1 MRLLN
6 TRTRKLEEFFEK
18 DIPNYA
24 ILSHTW
30 GKEEIIF
37 KDFDAELGP
46 RRSSTKIDGC
56 CTQALTDGLDFVWID
71 TCCIDKSSSAELSE
85 AINSMFAWYEKAK
98 VCYVYLSDV
107 QSVFVESAEFQN
119 SRWFTRGWT
128 LQELLAPQS
137 VMFYNASWKPLKY
150 SDYHDPPT
158 PIDFSF
164 LGNLLAK
171 ITGIRVEIIEG
182 HAPLVL
188 ASVAERMSWASL
200 RQTTRVEDTAYCLL
214 GLFGIAMPMIYGEG
228 TKAFFRLQEEI
239 VRSVHD
245 HSIFAFGYGLSAL
258 KYDSN
263 LAVSPSDFRFC
274 KCVKS
279 NLPLYY
285 DIITSNRSHY
295 TSTNNGLHIQLRL
308 LPLVTG
314 NWIGMLECY
323 DDNIKGGYCAIAVP
337 LFQSRT
343 SKEVFFRHPAA
354 CPELV
359 TTQPFRGVNP
369 RQIYIEKSKPTF
381 TKYISGIK
389 LSSRFSKHIT
399 VKGTYPPYWDIARG
413 EHEEPWLS
421 PDILHKQVIILDCVN
436 NQGETFLIKIEYSYK
451 RDRNRR
457 NGDLQIPIKAEVT
470 ARPAFN
476 GSALDYA
483 IEVDSLS
490 KVPWK
495 QNYWLSKIP
504 WKQNDWQKL
513 ENLTSPVGGNDNARL
528 YLDTSNPHVWE
539 IDIVGVVMSPHD
551 LAGPSNPS
559 GSPKLPALK
568 PMPYGFVRGNGTR
581 LARFHELQQKE
592 S

>member
-46 RRSSTKIDGC
+46 RRSSAKIDGC
-56 CTQALTDGLDFVWID
+56 CTHALTDRLDYVWID

-85 AINSMFAWYEKAK
+85 AINSMFAWYEKAE

-128 LQELLAPQS
+128 LQELLAPRS

-150 SDYHDPPT
+150 SDYYDPRQPKD
-158 PIDFSF
+158 PSF
-164 LGNLLAK
+164 LGTLLAK
-171 ITGIRVEIIEG
+171 ITGISAEIIEG
-182 HAPLVL
+182 HTPVVL

-239 VRSVHD
+239 VRSAHD
-245 HSIFAFGYGLSAL
+245 HSIFAFGYGLPAL
-258 KYDSN
+258 EHNSN
-263 LAVSPSDFRFC
+263 LAESPADFSLC
-274 KCVKS
+274 ECVKKF
-279 NLPLYY
+279 PPR
-285 DIITSNRSHY
+285 DDTITSNRSHY

-323 DDNIKGGYCAIAVP
+323 DDNIRGGDLAIAIP
-337 LFQSRT
+337 LFQSQT
-343 SKEVFFRHPAA
+343 SKEGFFRHPAA
-354 CPELV
+354 CPEYV
-359 TTQPFRGVNP
+359 TIEPFRGVKP
-369 RQIYIEKSKPTF
+369 RQIYIEKSKPVF
-381 TKYISGIK
+381 SKYTSGIK
-389 LSSRFSKHIT
+389 LSSRFSKQIT

-413 EHEEPWLS
+413 ENEEPSGL
-421 PDILHKQVIILDCVN
+421 PLDTLRKQVIILDCMN
-436 NQGETFLIKIEYSYK
+436 NQGDRFLIKIEYSYK
-451 RDRNRR
+451 KDYRR
-457 NGDLQIPIKAEVT
+457 HYSRLTPIEAEVT
-470 ARPAFN
+470 ARPSLN
-476 GSALDYA
+476 TSALNYA
-483 IEVDSLS
+483 IKEDL
-490 KVPWK
+490 PPD
-495 QNYWLSKIP
+495 IP

-513 ENLTSPVGGNDNARL
+513 ENLTGPVGGNDNARL
-528 YLDTSNPHVWE
+528 YLDTSHPHVWE
-539 IDIVGVVMSPHD
+539 IDIEDVVMSPYD
-551 LAGPSNPS
+551 LAGPSSPS
-559 GSPKLPALK
+559 GSPKLVGSETI
-568 PMPYGFVRGNGTR
+568 PYMYVERNGTR